1 MKITVDERMT
11 VAAHRG
17 DSYNYH
23 ENTMT
28 AFKEAYRVG
37 ADMIETDVRMTK
49 DGALILMH
57 DDTVNRTT
65 NGKGKVSRLTLEE
78 IKDLN
83 AGDRLNTE
91 GVPTFLEFIEWL
103 VRTPLTVNI
112 EIKEYFT
119 DGNDARA
126 AECIDK
132 VISLVEKYLLDDR
145 ILINSFDAAV
155 LEYVYKKYGKK
166 YKLHGF
172 YPYCEMFNVNIDPTE
187 YLYCAC
193 IWDIDNSEYYD
204 FLSKNGIE
212 AWVGASITKKSIL
225 QICWENGA
233 KLITT
238 NNPADIIEKL
248 KGLGQKW
255 M

>member
-1 MKITVDERMT
+1 MRLTVDNRMT
-11 VAAHRG
+11 VAGHRG
-17 DSYNYH
+17 DSYNYY

-28 AFKEAYRVG
+28 AFKEAYTSG
-37 ADMIETDVRMTK
+37 ADMIETDVRLTK
-49 DGALILMH
+49 DGALVLMH

-65 NGKGKVSRLTLEE
+65 DGRGKVSELTLED
-78 IKDLN
+78 IKKLN
-83 AGDRLNTE
+83 AGDKLDVER
-91 GVPTFLEFIEWL
+91 VPTFLEFIEWISN
-103 VRTPLTVNI
+103 TSLTVNI
-112 EIKEYFT
+112 EIKEYFL
-119 DGNDARA
+119 DGNNLRA
-126 AECIDK
+126 EECIDK
-132 VISLVEKYLLDDR
+132 VISLVEEFGLTDR

-172 YPYCEMFNVNIDPTE
+172 YPYREMFNVIVDPTE

-193 IWDIDNSEYYD
+193 IWEIDNKEYYD
-204 FLSKNGIE
+204 FLSRNGIE

-238 NNPADIIEKL
+238 NNPADVIEKL

>member
-1 MKITVDERMT
+1 MRLTNDTRMT
-11 VAAHRG
+11 VAGHRG
-17 DSYNYH
+17 DSYNYY

-28 AFKEAYRVG
+28 AFKEAHLSG
-37 ADMIETDVRMTK
+37 ADMIETDVRLTK
-49 DGALILMH
+49 DGVLVLMH

-65 NGKGKVSRLTLEE
+65 DGRGKVAELTYEDV
-78 IKDLN
+78 KKLN
-83 AGDRLNTE
+83 AGDRVDVE
-91 GVPTFLEFIEWL
+91 HVPTFIEFMEWIS
-103 VRTPLTVNI
+103 TTELTVNI
-112 EIKEYFT
+112 EIKEYFL
-119 DGNDARA
+119 DGNDKRA
-126 AECIDK
+126 IECIDK
-132 VISLVEKYLLDDR
+132 VIDVVEDLKLTDR

-155 LEYVYKKYGKK
+155 LEYVYKKHGKK

-172 YPYCEMFNVNIDPTE
+172 YPYREMFNVGMDPTE

-193 IWDIDNSEYYD
+193 IWEIDNKEFYK

-212 AWVGASITKKSIL
+212 AWVGASITKQSVLK
-225 QICWENGA
+225 ICWENGA

-238 NNPADIIEKL
+238 NNPADVIEKL

>member
-1 MKITVDERMT
+1 MRLTVDNRMT
-11 VAAHRG
+11 VAGHRG

-28 AFKEAYRVG
+28 AFKEAYKAG
-37 ADMIETDVRMTK
+37 ADMIETDIHLTK
-49 DGALILMH
+49 DGELVIIH

-65 NGKGKVSRLTLEE
+65 NGRGMVSELTLED
-78 IKDLN
+78 IRKLN
-83 AGDRLNTE
+83 AGDKLNIE
-91 GVPTFLEFIEWL
+91 RVPTFLEFIEWISK
-103 VRTPLTVNI
+103 TPLTVNI
-112 EIKEYFT
+112 EIKEYFLN
-119 DGNDARA
+119 GNDSRA
-126 AECIDK
+126 TECIDK
-132 VISLVEKYLLDDR
+132 VIALVEKYKLTNR

-155 LEYVYKKYGKK
+155 LEYVYKKHGKK

-172 YPYCEMFNVNIDPTE
+172 YPYREMFNVGIDPTE

-193 IWDIDNSEYYD
+193 IWEYDNREYYD
-204 FLSKNGIE
+204 FLSSNGIE

-238 NNPADIIEKL
+238 NNPADIIGKL
-248 KGLGQKW
+248 KGLGQQWK
-255 M
+255 